1 MQTLITI
8 LHIII
13 CIVLVLVVLLQTGK
27 GANMGAVFGG
37 SSQTVFGSSGPGGF
51 LSRMTTIIAI
61 VFMLTSFGLTYMV
74 SQKSPSLMEGSVKKA
89 AQQTAPIPK
98 PEAPA
103 PAAAPTTQQPAA
115 PQASK

>member
-8 LHIII
+8 LHVII
-13 CIVLVLVVLLQTGK
+13 CVVLILVVLLQTGK

-74 SQKSPSLMEGSVKKA
+74 SQRSPSLMEGSVKKA
-89 AQQTAPIPK
+89 AQQTSPIPK
-98 PEAPA
+98 PDAPT
-103 PAAAPTTQQPAA
+103 PAAAPATQQPAV
-115 PQASK
+115 PQKSK